1 MADASFAER
10 YGPLAVVTGAAVGMG
25 AAFAAELTRRGLS
38 VLLVDVDEPA
48 LSARSDELRGGGA
61 DVRTLVLDLGDVS
74 AADRLLEAAGDDLG
88 LLVSNAAIGYVGS
101 FLEQDVDGLMAQ
113 LDVNCR
119 TPLLLVHRMLP
130 RLVARGRGGVILLS
144 SLSAMRGSALV
155 ASYAATKAWNLIL
168 AESLW
173 EELRDTG
180 VDVLGVLPGTTRTPG
195 LLSSSPQAGPATSNM
210 LDPADVVGEA
220 LDALGH
226 GPSVIPSQANR
237 DSDAF
242 LSSLERAE
250 AIKIMGDV
258 MRSTYPPDRAPD
270 PSL

>member
-1 MADASFAER
+1 M
-10 YGPLAVVTGAAVGMG
+10 TGAAVGMG
-25 AAFAAELTRRGLS
+25 AAFAAELAQRGLS
-38 VLLVDVDEPA
+38 VLLVDRDEVA
-48 LSARSDELRGGGA
+48 LSACAEDLRGAGA
-61 DVRTLVLDLGDVS
+61 PDVRTLVLDLGDVS
-74 AADRLLEAAGDDLG
+74 AADRLLDAAGDELG

-101 FLEQDVDGLMAQ
+101 FLDQDRESVLAQ

-119 TPLLLVHRMLP
+119 TPLLLVHRVLP
-130 RLVARGRGGVILLS
+130 RLVARGRGGIILLS

-173 EELRDTG
+173 DEMRDRG

-195 LLSSSPQAGPATSNM
+195 LLGSLPQAGPATSNM
-210 LDPADVVGEA
+210 MEPADVARES

-226 GPSVIPSQANR
+226 VPSVIPSQANR
-237 DSDAF
+237 ESDAF

-258 MRSTYPPDRAPD
+258 MRATYPPEREPD
-270 PSL
+270 PTL